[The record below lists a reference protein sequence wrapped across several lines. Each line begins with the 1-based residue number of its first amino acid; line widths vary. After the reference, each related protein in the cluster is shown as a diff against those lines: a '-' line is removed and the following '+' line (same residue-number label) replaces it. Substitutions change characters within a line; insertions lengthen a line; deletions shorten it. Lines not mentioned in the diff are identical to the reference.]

1 MLTRPNIQRKQSMHC
16 VYSVLYFVLHSI
28 ECAPTPKEK
37 SRSIIGAA
45 LYIFQAFRLA
55 VSALLNGVFCPEA
68 L

>member
-1 MLTRPNIQRKQSMHC
+1 MHC